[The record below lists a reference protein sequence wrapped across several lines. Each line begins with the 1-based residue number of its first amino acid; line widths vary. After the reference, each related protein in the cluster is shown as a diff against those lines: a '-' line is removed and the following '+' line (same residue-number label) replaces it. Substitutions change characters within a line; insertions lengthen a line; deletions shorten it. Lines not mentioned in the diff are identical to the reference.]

1 MRCTLVLG
9 VMSEDRTGILNALSA
24 VITKH
29 GGEWTES
36 KMVTMAGKF
45 AGISVVELPCRFQEA
60 FEADLN
66 ALIAQ
71 GIRVWVERTE
81 LPADLVC
88 QEFHLEMVGQDRPG
102 IIREI
107 TGLLAQRGIN
117 LEALESRIESASM
130 SGEMLFI
137 GSATLQVPEN
147 IDLAHLQDD
156 FEALANEMMVD
167 FKLSE

>member
-9 VMSEDRTGILNALSA
+9 VMSEDRTGILNELSA

-29 GGEWTES
+29 GGEWTDS

-45 AGISVVELPCRFQEA
+45 AGILTVELPCHLQDIFSD
-60 FEADLN
+60 DLS
-66 ALIAQ
+66 ALAEQ
-71 GIRVWVERTE
+71 GIKVWIERIE
-81 LPADLVC
+81 PYAEIAC
-88 QEFHLEMVGQDRPG
+88 QEFRLEMVGQDRPG

-107 TGLLAQRGIN
+107 THLLAQRGIN

-130 SGEMLFI
+130 SGETLFI
-137 GSATLQVPEN
+137 GAAVLRVPETV
-147 IDLAHLQDD
+147 DLIHLQDD